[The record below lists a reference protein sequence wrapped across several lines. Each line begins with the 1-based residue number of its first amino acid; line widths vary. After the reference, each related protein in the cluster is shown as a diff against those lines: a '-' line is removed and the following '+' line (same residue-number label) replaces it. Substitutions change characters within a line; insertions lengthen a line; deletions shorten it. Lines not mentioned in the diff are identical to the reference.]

1 MIEEIGKNLG
11 WVVVWTFAF
20 ALILF
25 VIRYINKNYMTQI
38 TNKLKGK
45 KNYLDLYRKVIGFI
59 VKNHKAFGLTA
70 TGVVFLHLIIM
81 WKYVE
86 ISVSGLVALVLMV
99 LVAGVGMFST
109 YLKKQKKAPLT
120 KLHSILA
127 GALLVAI
134 IIHLT

>member
-1 MIEEIGKNLG
+1 MIEEIGEILG
-11 WVVVWTFAF
+11 WIVVWAF
-20 ALILF
+20 ALAVMLF
-25 VIRYINKNYMTQI
+25 VVRYINKNYMTQI

-45 KNYLDLYRKVIGFI
+45 KNYLDIYRKVIGFI
-59 VKNHKAFGLTA
+59 VKNHKAFGLVA
-70 TGVVFLHLIIM
+70 TGLVFLHLIIM

-86 ISVSGLVALVLMV
+86 LSISGMIALILMV
-99 LVAGVGMFST
+99 LVAGVGVLST

-127 GALLVAI
+127 GALLIAI

>member
-70 TGVVFLHLIIM
+70 TVVVFLHLIIM

>member
-11 WVVVWTFAF
+11 WIVVWVF
-20 ALILF
+20 ALAVMLF
-25 VIRYINKNYMTQI
+25 VVRYINKNYMTQI

-45 KNYLDLYRKVIGFI
+45 KNYLDIYKKIIGFI
-59 VKNHKAFGLTA
+59 VKNHKTFGLVA
-70 TGVVFLHLIIM
+70 TGLVFLHLIIM

-86 ISVSGLVALVLMV
+86 LSISGMIALILMV
-99 LVAGVGMFST
+99 LVAGVGVLST

-127 GALLVAI
+127 GALLIAI

>member
-45 KNYLDLYRKVIGFI
+45 KNYLDLYRKIIGFI
-59 VKNHKAFGLTA
+59 VKNHKVFGLTA

>member
-38 TNKLKGK
+38 TNKLKGE